1 MAAAQNQNLTEIR
14 RLHSTL
20 RSNAPLPYA
29 TRDDA
34 VEASREIARAFQAW
48 AGTDMGKELAS
59 STHRRV
65 AELRE
70 AWQQLPPSDLPA
82 GPGPAA
88 GPYSAVAEHARG
100 IVAQAQAQPG
110 RFTPSDL
117 AALQTV
123 ADLAEHHGGRL
134 AATLPPGLTGPATQT
149 AAVKQ
154 RAPSP
159 AAATPGPAVRPGTP
173 RVSA

>member
-14 RLHSTL
+14 RLHNTL

-29 TRDDA
+29 TREDA

-88 GPYSAVAEHARG
+88 GPYSAVAEHAHG
-100 IVAQAQAQPG
+100 IVARAQAQPD
-110 RFTPSDL
+110 RFAPSDL

-134 AATLPPGLTGPATQT
+134 AATLPLGLTGPATPT
-149 AAVKQ
+149 AAVRQ
-154 RAPSP
+154 SAPSP
-159 AAATPGPAVRPGTP
+159 AAAARPGAP
-173 RVSA
+173 RLST